1 MAQRRFHYEQAFEHY
16 LRCNRVPYVAVDEAR
31 KALTRPDIHPDTVA
45 GDALKSFDFVVYS
58 PEGNLLLDVKGRK
71 CAVRWKRPAPAA
83 PRRPAARL
91 SGTRLA
97 SGRTGRLESWV
108 TDEDVQSLGAWA
120 HLFGSTFRA
129 VFVFM
134 YWCESQPPDSLF
146 QEVFEFG
153 GRWYVLRCVDLCD
166 YRRFMVRRSERWGT
180 WCVPAEAFAAIS
192 RPFAVH
198 RLLGASSGAPAPP
211 DLESCGGRGGRP
223 VEIGCGT

>member
-31 KALTRPDIHPDTVA
+31 KALTRPENHPGPVA

-58 PEGNLLLDVKGRK
+58 PDGNLLLDVKGRK
-71 CAVRWKRPAPAA
+71 CASQWG
-83 PRRPAARL
+83 RRAKSPKRL

-97 SGRTGRLESWV
+97 IGRTGRLESWV
-108 TDEDVQSLGAWA
+108 TDEDVESLGAWS
-120 HLFGSTFRA
+120 HLFGSSFRA
-129 VFVFM
+129 LFLFM

-166 YRRFMVRRSERWGT
+166 YRRCMVRRSERWGT
-180 WCVPAEAFAAIS
+180 WCVPAEEFRAIS

-198 RLLGASSGAPAPP
+198 RLMGEGAPSPG
-211 DLESCGGRGGRP
+211 DLVSHGSRAGRP
-223 VEIGCGT
+223 TAIGS